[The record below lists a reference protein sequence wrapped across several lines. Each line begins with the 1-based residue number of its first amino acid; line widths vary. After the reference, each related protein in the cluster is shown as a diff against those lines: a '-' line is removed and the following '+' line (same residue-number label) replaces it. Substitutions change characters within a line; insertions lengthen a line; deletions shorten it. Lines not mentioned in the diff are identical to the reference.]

1 MIRNFVI
8 IICLL
13 SFVSGCFDKSR
24 EFSHL
29 RGFVTAPTEVTE
41 SVRAA
46 VSIEIYSLQ
55 PWGTA
60 EPIYREHSVYQQ
72 ATIKE
77 ASEIKDVFL
86 MFSKIIK
93 DDGDWYE
100 NDCFDPRIV
109 LVCESGDLKSEILLS
124 FECGKGEIYKGEN
137 KSEFTLSQTSR
148 REFEAFINSILAKN
162 KTH

>member
-1 MIRNFVI
+1 
-8 IICLL
+8 
-13 SFVSGCFDKSR
+13 
-24 EFSHL
+24 
-29 RGFVTAPTEVTE
+29 
-41 SVRAA
+41 
-46 VSIEIYSLQ
+46 
-55 PWGTA
+55 
-60 EPIYREHSVYQQ
+60 
-72 ATIKE
+72 
-77 ASEIKDVFL
+77 